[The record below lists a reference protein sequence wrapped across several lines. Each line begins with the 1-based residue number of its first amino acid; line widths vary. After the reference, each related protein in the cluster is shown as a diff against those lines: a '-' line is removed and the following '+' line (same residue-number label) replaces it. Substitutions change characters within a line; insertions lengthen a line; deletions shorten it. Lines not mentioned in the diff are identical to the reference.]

1 MNNPSE
7 SRPARPNDGTPSPG
21 GRKVALQGTPSWA
34 LALARALRDWNLLYY
49 RSVRVYR
56 CDRLDDTSATPR
68 TDVEVVEAT
77 EGDVP
82 RLAPLQGSSAAEWFA
97 RLANGHICL
106 VARSESGDLG
116 YLWITCGLHY
126 MQEVDH
132 VVDVSHHS
140 KAAYLHDAYVLPDAR
155 NQGIFRALMDSAKE
169 WARTRGLSTLYTAVA
184 RDNEISERAIE
195 STGFTRVVGQVTLVR
210 VRNHTWKRVRR
221 LSGVDVLA

>member
-1 MNNPSE
+1 
-7 SRPARPNDGTPSPG
+7 
-21 GRKVALQGTPSWA
+21 
-34 LALARALRDWNLLYY
+34 
-49 RSVRVYR
+49 
-56 CDRLDDTSATPR
+56 
-68 TDVEVVEAT
+68 
-77 EGDVP
+77 
-82 RLAPLQGSSAAEWFA
+82 
-97 RLANGHICL
+97 
-106 VARSESGDLG
+106 
-116 YLWITCGLHY
+116 
-126 MQEVDH
+126 
-132 VVDVSHHS
+132 VSHHS